1 MIKARNIEH
10 YFGKDR
16 VLKNINLHI
25 EKDSF
30 TIITGESGSGKTTLL
45 SILSTLLTPTKGE
58 ARIKGVLIKDIKNID
73 KFRRDNIGFV
83 FQFHY
88 LIPHLKIFENI
99 VINANNKN
107 PKRAFEIAKRLG
119 IENLM
124 DRYPHE
130 ISGGERQ
137 RAAIV
142 RALINSPK
150 ILFADEPT
158 GNLDSKSAE
167 NVFSLLRELD
177 ITVIAVTHNRSLISS
192 SDRVIQMKDGRI
204 C

>member
-30 TIITGESGSGKTTLL
+30 NIITGESGSGKTTLL

-58 ARIKGVLIKDIKNID
+58 ARIEGVLIKDIKNID

>member
-1 MIKARNIEH
+1 MIKAKNIEH

-16 VLKNINLHI
+16 VLKDINLQI

-58 ARIKGVLIKDIKNID
+58 VEIEGILIKDIKNID
-73 KFRRDNIGFV
+73 KFRRENIGFV

-88 LIPHLKIFENI
+88 LIPHLKVFENI
-99 VINANNKN
+99 VINANDKSL
-107 PKRAFEIAKRLG
+107 KRAFEIAKRVG

-158 GNLDSKSAE
+158 GNLDSKSAK
-167 NVFSLLRELD
+167 NVFSLLRELN
-177 ITVIAVTHNRSLISS
+177 ITVIVVTHNRSLISS
-192 SDRVIQMKDGRI
+192 SDRVIEMKDGRI